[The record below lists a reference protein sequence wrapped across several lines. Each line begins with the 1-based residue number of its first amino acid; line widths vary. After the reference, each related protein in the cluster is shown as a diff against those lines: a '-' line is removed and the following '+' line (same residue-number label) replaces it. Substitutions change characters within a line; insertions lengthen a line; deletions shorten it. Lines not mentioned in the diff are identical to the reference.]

1 VFWLNRFGGFLIE
14 RENERER
21 GPSSTNTVRKR
32 AQRDHSIML
41 MPQCC
46 YCFYLTLFVT
56 CQDLARKPANWG
68 YQQQQKGT
76 REREERIRGPRGGE
90 SASQAQEMEQDI
102 RILELH
108 IKV

>member
-1 VFWLNRFGGFLIE
+1 
-14 RENERER
+14 
-21 GPSSTNTVRKR
+21 
-32 AQRDHSIML
+32 
-41 MPQCC
+41 
-46 YCFYLTLFVT
+46 
-56 CQDLARKPANWG
+56 LARKPANWG

-76 REREERIRGPRGGE
+76 NERSGDGEQRGGK